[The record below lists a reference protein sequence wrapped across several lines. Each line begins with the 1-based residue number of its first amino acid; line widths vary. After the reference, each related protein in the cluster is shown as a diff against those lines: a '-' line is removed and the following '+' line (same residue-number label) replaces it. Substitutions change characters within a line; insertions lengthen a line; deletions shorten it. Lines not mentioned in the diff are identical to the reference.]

1 MFKEQREDRKAGEEP
16 ATERVAE
23 DDVRK
28 VTGTQIME
36 SLACHC

>member
-1 MFKEQREDRKAGEEP
+1 MFKEQQEDHKAGEGP

-28 VTGTQIME
+28 VAGTQIME
-36 SLACHC
+36 SLAYHC